1 MRNFFLPLTDV
12 EQGSGTSSSRVSL
25 VGLPRIGDL
34 PALTLFNWE
43 QTPSLNTH
51 RFFPLYHYYHYS
63 YDQTHDATT
72 WNAFWLYWHH
82 SDPAETRD
90 TFFPLGSL
98 RRNTNEQTWSFSAL
112 GLEPVSLL
120 QISKSPTTVQNRFS
134 PLWDYHSEGS
144 NWGGSFVGVR
154 QLSLFSHEVT
164 ANSAS
169 DHLFPIV
176 VA

>member
-1 MRNFFLPLTDV
+1 MDSPDQRLAGLDPIQLGTDALA
-12 EQGSGTSSSRVSL
+12 EYASL
-25 VGLPRIGDL
+25 L
-34 PALTLFNWE
+34 
-43 QTPSLNTH
+43 
-51 RFFPLYHYYHYS
+51 PLYHYYHYS

-98 RRNTNEQTWSFSAL
+98 RRNPNEQAWSFSAL

-120 QISKSPTTVQNRFS
+120 QISKSQTTVQNRFS

-144 NWGGSFVGVR
+144 NWGPLLAFGNCPCSPMR
-154 QLSLFSHEVT
+154 
-164 ANSAS
+164 
-169 DHLFPIV
+169 
-176 VA
+176 